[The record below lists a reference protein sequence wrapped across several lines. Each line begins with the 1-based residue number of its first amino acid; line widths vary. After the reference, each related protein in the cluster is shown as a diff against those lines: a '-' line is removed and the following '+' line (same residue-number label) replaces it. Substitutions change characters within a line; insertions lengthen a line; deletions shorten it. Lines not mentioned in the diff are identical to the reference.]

1 MNKMGI
7 KTELNENKL
16 PEGWKKV
23 RLEEV
28 CKKITDGTHKTPQY
42 TEEGIPFISTNNLVP
57 FRKYFNFSSYRKYIS
72 GKEHSILIKRC
83 KPEKDD
89 LLVSKCGT
97 IGRTQKVIVNYEF
110 SIFVGLALIKLENT
124 VLSDFLEQLLNSFE
138 YQTIMLNS
146 APGGTRATLTIN
158 GIKDIEVS
166 LPPLSEQ
173 CRIAEILET
182 VDETIEKTD
191 AIIEKYKRV
200 KQGLMQ
206 NLLTKGITVFEF
218 EKDKLIDAVKRVFDS
233 GDHSFGREENL
244 VSHLSRHLN
253 EFFPGWNVDSEV
265 EKNSDRQ
272 RPDII
277 IHKRRT
283 DENLFV
289 IEVKKNENLNA
300 IKKDIEKLEDVML
313 GDYHYEDVVFI
324 GFDIDNFEDVFKLS
338 EKVNFILVSKNGE
351 IKVKSRVRRFKKS
364 PLGRIPEE
372 WEVVELRENISVL
385 LSNVD
390 KKIFNFE
397 QKILLCNYLDVYKNE
412 YINNSIS
419 FMRGSA
425 NRREIKKFGVSK
437 GNVIITKDS
446 EEFND
451 IAKSAYVRDEINN
464 LICGYHLALLK
475 PSKRIDG
482 LYLSKILK
490 LYKVNSFFQRRA
502 NGITRFG
509 ISKETIEKALI
520 SLPTLPEQK
529 RIASVLSQI
538 DETIEKEQKYKQK
551 LEQIKQGLMENL
563 LTGKVRVN
571 HLIKEGVESV

>member
-1 MNKMGI
+1 
-7 KTELNENKL
+7 
-16 PEGWKKV
+16 
-23 RLEEV
+23 
-28 CKKITDGTHKTPQY
+28 
-42 TEEGIPFISTNNLVP
+42 
-57 FRKYFNFSSYRKYIS
+57 
-72 GKEHSILIKRC
+72 
-83 KPEKDD
+83 
-89 LLVSKCGT
+89 
-97 IGRTQKVIVNYEF
+97 
-110 SIFVGLALIKLENT
+110 
-124 VLSDFLEQLLNSFE
+124 
-138 YQTIMLNS
+138 
-146 APGGTRATLTIN
+146 
-158 GIKDIEVS
+158 
-166 LPPLSEQ
+166 
-173 CRIAEILET
+173 
-182 VDETIEKTD
+182 
-191 AIIEKYKRV
+191 
-200 KQGLMQ
+200 
-206 NLLTKGITVFEF
+206 
-218 EKDKLIDAVKRVFDS
+218 
-233 GDHSFGREENL
+233 
-244 VSHLSRHLN
+244 
-253 EFFPGWNVDSEV
+253 
-265 EKNSDRQ
+265 
-272 RPDII
+272 
-277 IHKRRT
+277 
-283 DENLFV
+283 
-289 IEVKKNENLNA
+289 
-300 IKKDIEKLEDVML
+300 ML

-351 IKVKSRVRRFKKS
+351 IKVKSRVRRFKES

-397 QKILLCNYLDVYKNE
+397 QKIFLCNYLDVYKNE

-451 IAKSAYVRDEINN
+451 IAKSVYVRDEINN

-490 LYKVNSFFQRRA
+490 LYKVNSFFQSRA

-529 RIASVLSQI
+529 RVASVLSQI